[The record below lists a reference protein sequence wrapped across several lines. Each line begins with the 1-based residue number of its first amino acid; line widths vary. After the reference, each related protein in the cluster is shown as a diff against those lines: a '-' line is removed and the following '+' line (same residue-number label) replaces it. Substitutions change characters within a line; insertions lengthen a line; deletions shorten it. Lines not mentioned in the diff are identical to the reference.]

1 MLEATRRNIL
11 HIAHNRKYWCLFF
24 LFLPVNFVI
33 HVSLVEPGLILAQDF
48 TRSVDFNRY
57 ISSHLYPM
65 WDEHGQRSNLLAL
78 SQLDLYTP
86 AVILSSV
93 IDIPNTVVYLAYLV
107 VLGSLSGVFTF
118 KLAEYV
124 MVRMKLKPRFEFAI
138 VSSLFFMFATFVVGT
153 AFHPGIAFS
162 FYLSPLLFYLVI
174 KGVEEDRISYLLLSS
189 VIYALVAHQL
199 HFVVFGL
206 IIILSYIVYDLLYRI
221 LVQRFRSF
229 SSLKRAAWYTLIII
243 GPFIALNSYW
253 LIPNFAFSGIE
264 LNPNL
269 IVEETPELLYRNSN
283 IMNVFSVKADFN
295 LYSIYPYSESELA
308 YMNILSIT
316 LTVIAVSSLV
326 LYKPNKLLIYLGI
339 FLVLSVIISVVPFYL
354 PDLYNWLIFEMPGSS
369 FYFWVLRA
377 PKFFDFM
384 NIPISIMLS
393 LSSFRIYQILLNRQK
408 RRQLSKAVARI
419 FLAVVL
425 VFSLVPNYI
434 LLTGDFNG
442 LHRTYALP
450 QDYKD
455 MLTYLE
461 QQEDD
466 VGNYK
471 SIWGPRYGGSNSS
484 WSNNSIGRLEE
495 QISPI
500 NTFSGAQTLNN
511 YIYPVIFGMRF
522 PFGSMV
528 YDGQTNNLNEFL
540 SPLNVKYIVLHD
552 DIPSLKNR
560 IDKLSTALNN
570 QKGLLLESTQFRPDS
585 TYIYTIKEP
594 AGQFSIKQNTMLI
607 QGGGLLRFDS
617 AFRTE
622 DVIVNSSSS
631 NTNRNNTEPT
641 ALSNSI
647 GVFFSDMSLEQNPEM
662 WNLSDTLIPE
672 KELSYAEYMLDKN
685 DVIVIPTSAYINN
698 YAPLELWSQTSMSR
712 PSFSYELHIRGIE
725 TPYQFDYG
733 KNIVFTSANNSI
745 LAIPIS
751 LSEAGKEYKVLLRY
765 FANEKGGLLDFNLGG
780 KSIELETKSNVNR
793 FVWADLGTLAS
804 SNEQGTQTVSIENRN
819 GFNALNLIAV
829 VPAEKYEQYKAEFI
843 NSLHNKDI
851 IHIFEAE
858 SDFNF
863 FDRTGVSRDR
873 PGLSRVVSDVDYS
886 NGMALELRSTRQ
898 IASTEF
904 EILKDGKYNLAVY
917 GNGTITAY
925 IDGVTSRTIN
935 LTEGIPHIES
945 LELNSGN
952 HFIEITQ
959 AANSTNFSYLD
970 FISIDLIKNDDNN
983 GIRQSSSSL
992 EQQQQPVEESIVTYQ
1007 KIDATTYEVTVK
1019 AESPSSPFMLAFA
1032 EAYDER
1038 WRAEVEEIS
1047 STDTKKKIYKP
1058 LPLYGAINGFN
1069 IDTEGLEGGEYVI
1082 HINYAPQELFYI
1094 GAWMSGFSYA
1104 GVIVYLLRTHLLK
1117 FPLNRSTNSR

>member
-24 LFLPVNFVI
+24 LFLPINFVI

-48 TRSVDFNRY
+48 TRSVDFDRFV
-57 ISSHLYPM
+57 SAHLYPL
-65 WDEHGQRSNLLAL
+65 WDEHGQRSNMLML

-86 AVILSSV
+86 AVILSSL
-93 IDIPNTVVYLAYLV
+93 IDIPNSVVYLAYLL

-138 VSSLFFMFATFVVGT
+138 ISSLFFIFATFVVGT
-153 AFHPGIAFS
+153 VFHPGIAFS
-162 FYLSPLLFYLVI
+162 FYLSPLLFFLVI
-174 KGVEEDRISYLLLSS
+174 KGVEENRISYLLLSS

-199 HFVVFGL
+199 HFVLFGL

-221 LVQRFRSF
+221 LVQRLRSF
-229 SSLKRAAWYTLIII
+229 SSLKRAAWYTLIVI

-253 LIPNFAFSGIE
+253 LIPNLAFSGIE
-264 LNPNL
+264 LNPNQ
-269 IVEETPELLYRNSN
+269 IAEESPELLYRNSD
-283 IMNVFSVKADFN
+283 IINVISGRAGFYS
-295 LYSIYPYSESELA
+295 YSIYPYSESELA

-316 LTVIAVSSLV
+316 LTVIAISSLV

-339 FLVLSVIISVVPFYL
+339 FLVFSVIISVIPVYL
-354 PDLYNWLIFEMPGSS
+354 PDLYNWLIFEVPGSS
-369 FYFWVLRA
+369 FYSWVLRA
-377 PKFFDFM
+377 PKFFHFM
-384 NIPISIMLS
+384 SIPISVMLS
-393 LSSFRIYQILLNRQK
+393 LSSFRIYQIFLNRQK
-408 RRQLSKAVARI
+408 GRQFSKAVAPI
-419 FLAVVL
+419 FLAVAL
-425 VFSLVPNYI
+425 VFNLVPNYI

-455 MLTYLE
+455 MITYLE

-466 VGNYK
+466 AGNYK

-484 WSNNSIGRLEE
+484 WSNNPIGRLEE

-500 NTFSGAQTLNN
+500 NTFSGVQTLNN

-540 SPLNVKYIVLHD
+540 SPLNIKYIVLHD
-552 DIPSLKNR
+552 DIPSLKAR
-560 IDKLSTALNN
+560 MDKMSTALNN
-570 QKGLLLESTQFRPDS
+570 QTGLLVESTQFGPGS
-585 TYIYTIKEP
+585 TYMIYTIKEP

-622 DVIVNSSSS
+622 DVIANSSS
-631 NTNRNNTEPT
+631 NNYKNNTEPT
-641 ALSNSI
+641 ALSNDI
-647 GVFFSDMSLEQNPEM
+647 GVFFSDRSLEQNPEM

-672 KELSYAEYMLDKN
+672 KELSYAEYMLNKN
-685 DVIVIPTSAYINN
+685 DVTVIPISAYTNN
-698 YAPLELWSQTSMSR
+698 YAPLKLWSETSITR
-712 PSFSYELHIRGIE
+712 PSFSFELHVRGIE

-733 KNIVFTSANNSI
+733 KNVVFTSANNSK

-751 LSEAGKEYKVLLRY
+751 PSEAGTEYRVLLRF
-765 FANEKGGLLDFNLGG
+765 FANEKGGLVDFNLGG
-780 KSIELETKSNVNR
+780 KSIELDTKSHMNR
-793 FVWADLGTLAS
+793 FVWADLGTLAA
-804 SNEQGTQTVSIENRN
+804 SNEQGTPILSIENKN
-819 GFNALNLIAV
+819 GFNALNLIAL
-829 VPAEKYEQYKAEFI
+829 VPAEKYEQYKAEFRD
-843 NSLHNKDI
+843 SLYDKDI
-851 IHIFEAE
+851 VHIFEAE

-863 FDRTGVSRDR
+863 IDR
-873 PGLSRVVSDVDYS
+873 PYLSQVVSDMNYS
-886 NGMALELRSTRQ
+886 NGKALEFRSTRQ

-904 EILKDGKYNLAVY
+904 EILKNGKYNLAIY
-917 GNGTITAY
+917 GKGTITAY

-935 LTEGIPHIES
+935 LTQGIPHVES
-945 LELNSGN
+945 LELKSGN
-952 HFIEITQ
+952 HLVEITA
-959 AANSTNFSYLD
+959 AANSTSFPYFDSV
-970 FISIDLIKNDDNN
+970 SIDLIKNGDNN
-983 GIRQSSSSL
+983 GNSQSSSSSSL
-992 EQQQQPVEESIVTYQ
+992 AQQQQQPVEESIVTYQ
-1007 KIDATTYEVTVK
+1007 KIDPTTYEVTVK
-1019 AESPSSPFMLAFA
+1019 AESLSSPFLLAFA

-1038 WRAEVEEIS
+1038 WTAEVEEIS
-1047 STDTKKKIYKP
+1047 STDTKKKIYKA

-1082 HINYAPQELFYI
+1082 HIKYAPQELFYI
-1094 GAWMSGFSYA
+1094 GAWITGFSYA

-1117 FPLNRSTNSR
+1117 FPLNRTNSR